1 MSQNRSSQSTSR
13 AVIAQLAQ
21 PSRLADQHP
30 VAARFIYALR
40 LIALHD
46 NARRDPVPEL
56 AARLGG
62 VEIAAKALALA
73 QAVKCTWPEDV
84 HVSRFCCGLLSHDE
98 ATISAMIGCA
108 VERDPSGFD
117 ATVKGLIRP
126 DRIDRLWECVLDLA
140 TAELGAQ

>member
-1 MSQNRSSQSTSR
+1 MSQNRSSQSASR
-13 AVIAQLAQ
+13 SVIEKLAQ
-21 PSRLADQHP
+21 SSRLTDQHP

-40 LIALHD
+40 LVALHD
-46 NARRDPVPEL
+46 NPGRDPVPEL

-73 QAVKCTWPEDV
+73 QAIKCCWPEDV

-98 ATISAMIGCA
+98 ATIGAMIACA

-117 ATVKGLIRP
+117 ATVRGLIRP
-126 DRIDRLWECVLDLA
+126 DRINRLWECVLDLA
-140 TAELGAQ
+140 AAELGAQ